1 MNKKLVAVVLLG
13 ALAPMSA
20 SYADSAAGCGAGSII
35 FKGQKGLAFHVLAA
49 TTNGSFGNQTFGM
62 STGTLGCNANGEVTA
77 DAQLKQFA
85 SANLDQLSSEMAAG
99 EGESLATL
107 ASLYKVEATDRAAF
121 FTLARAN
128 YGSIFSAT
136 DVSADQV
143 VASLNTLLASD
154 AQLSRYAI

>member
-1 MNKKLVAVVLLG
+1 MKKKLLAVTLLG

-20 SYADSAAGCGAGSII
+20 AFADSAAGCGAGSMIM
-35 FKGQKGLAFHVLAA
+35 KGQKGVVFHVLAA

-62 STGTLGCNANGEVTA
+62 STGTLGCNANDEVTA

-85 SANLDQLSSEMAAG
+85 GANLDQLSAEMAAG
-99 EGESLATL
+99 EGEALSTL
-107 ASLYKVEATDRAAF
+107 AGLYRVDAGDRAAF
-121 FTLARAN
+121 YTLARAN
-128 YGSIFSAT
+128 YASIFSSA
-136 DVSADQV
+136 DVSADQL